1 MTYNEA
7 LVRNAFLNELSAVSD
22 LKAKAMTERIL
33 LSIHYRKAADEWLK
47 IREAIIGDNNA
58 SDEVKN
64 EAVKA
69 KVQEDCG
76 LEARKM
82 TREAFEQVVEAMLPI
97 GGIKSFLG
105 ATADEKNEF
114 LRVPAPIWLQAFA
127 EIFVE

>member
-7 LVRNAFLNELSAVSD
+7 LIRNAFLSELSAVAD

-33 LSIHYRKAADEWLK
+33 LSIHYRKVAEEWLK
-47 IREAIIGDNNA
+47 IREAIIGDSNA

-76 LEARKM
+76 LEERKM
-82 TREAFEQVVEAMLPI
+82 TREAFEQVVEAMLSI

-105 ATADEKNEF
+105 ATADEKGEL
-114 LRVPAPIWLQAFA
+114 LRVPASIWLQAFA